1 MKIANP
7 DLLTQEE
14 LLQLII
20 DNIPQ
25 FMFWKDRESV
35 YLGCNMNFAK
45 SAGLNKP
52 SEIVGKTDYDL
63 PWSNEESDFYRSID
77 KKVMDSGQPK
87 INFEEPQTTS
97 EGKVIWL
104 RTSKIPFRN
113 TEGDVIGIL
122 GTYENITV
130 KKELELKIIKTAES
144 LKNTNENLNKANS
157 KLERANI
164 DLEQFAYAAS
174 HDLQEPLR
182 MIGSYTS
189 LLNRKYSDRIDEN
202 GKDYMNFIV
211 EGVERMSKLIRGI
224 LSYSKLGKTEEKFE
238 MVDLNFIVE
247 EKLKDLTKVIH
258 ESKAHI
264 DVNLPSSPVYCQPAQ
279 IGILFYNLI
288 NNGIKFNES
297 EQPIIKIDFEEKS
310 KEWLFSISDNGIGV
324 EKEFFETIF
333 KAFKRL
339 NNRQEYS
346 GSGIGLSI
354 CKRIVTLHKG
364 DIWVE
369 SDSNSGTTFLFSIKK
384 EVKFIS

>member
-1 MKIANP
+1 MI
-7 DLLTQEE
+7 DSSVLTQEE

-25 FMFWKDRESV
+25 FMFWKDRDSV

-45 SAGLNKP
+45 SAGLNRP
-52 SEIVGKTDYDL
+52 SEIIGKTDYDL
-63 PWSNEESDFYRSID
+63 PWSKEESDFYRSID
-77 KKVMDSGQPK
+77 KKVMDSGIPE
-87 INFEEPQTTS
+87 INFEEPQTTTK
-97 EGKVIWL
+97 GKVIWL

-113 TEGDVIGIL
+113 IEGDVIGIL
-122 GTYENITV
+122 GTYEDITV

-144 LKNTNENLNKANS
+144 LKYTNESLNNVNS

-189 LLNRKYSDRIDEN
+189 LLNRKYSDKIDEN
-202 GKDYMNFIV
+202 GKDYMNFVV

-224 LSYSKLGKTEEKFE
+224 LSYSKLGKVEEKFE
-238 MVDLNFIVE
+238 MVDLSFLVE
-247 EKLKDLTKVIH
+247 EKLKDLTRVIH
-258 ESKAHI
+258 ESNAHV
-264 DVNLPSSPVYCQPAQ
+264 DVNLPSKPVYCQPDQ

-288 NNGIKFNES
+288 YNGIKFNES
-297 EQPIIKIDFEEKS
+297 EKPIVEINFEEK
-310 KEWLFSISDNGIGV
+310 KEEWLFSINDNGIGV

-339 NNRQEYS
+339 NTRQEYS

-364 DIWVE
+364 NIWVE
-369 SDSNSGTTFLFSIKK
+369 SNPGSGTTFYFNIKK
-384 EVKFIS
+384 